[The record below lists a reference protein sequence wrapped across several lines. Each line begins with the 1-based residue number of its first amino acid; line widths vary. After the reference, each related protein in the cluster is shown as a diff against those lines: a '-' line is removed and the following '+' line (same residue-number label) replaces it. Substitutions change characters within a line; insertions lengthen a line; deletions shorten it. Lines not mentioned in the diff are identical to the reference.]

1 LGYFH
6 QADHAAEVEFVVSP
20 QRGQYPTRPVGAVA
34 RRLKPCGMGFDCA
47 CGCGGFAYNQI
58 VTKKSVVGQDAASA
72 DALSKS
78 ARTRSRILNAAAHVL
93 SVKGYAGARLSD
105 VAEYAELQA
114 PAIYYYFPSREDLIE
129 EVMYAGIA
137 DMRRHL
143 QAALDALPPETSPI
157 DKILAAVEAHLRHEL
172 ELSDYASASIR
183 NAGQMPER
191 LRARQLKEEAAY
203 GRIWR
208 RLFDEARADGQLR
221 DDLDARLAQLL
232 VIGALNWC
240 AEWFDPRRSSV
251 DTVVSNAQVL
261 VRNGLSAPRPIR
273 RTRKA
278 PAGR

>member
-1 LGYFH
+1 
-6 QADHAAEVEFVVSP
+6 
-20 QRGQYPTRPVGAVA
+20 
-34 RRLKPCGMGFDCA
+34 
-47 CGCGGFAYNQI
+47 
-58 VTKKSVVGQDAASA
+58 VTKKSPVRAGAAPA

-93 SVKGYAGARLSD
+93 SVKGYAGTRLSD

-143 QAALDALPPETSPI
+143 RVALDALPPETSPI

-183 NAGQMPER
+183 NAGQTPER
-191 LRARQLKEEAAY
+191 LRARQLREEEAY

-221 DDLDARLAQLL
+221 DDLDPRLAQLL

-261 VRNGLSAPRPIR
+261 VRNGLSAAPPAPRPIKR
-273 RTRKA
+273 ARKA
-278 PAGR
+278 AAGR

>member
-1 LGYFH
+1 
-6 QADHAAEVEFVVSP
+6 
-20 QRGQYPTRPVGAVA
+20 
-34 RRLKPCGMGFDCA
+34 MG
-47 CGCGGFAYNQI
+47 GCPGFTYYRI
-58 VTKKSVVGQDAASA
+58 VPKKSAVHPDATSDAAA
-72 DALSKS
+72 SKS
-78 ARTRSRILNAAAHVL
+78 ARTRSRILNAAAHIL
-93 SVKGYAGARLSD
+93 SVKGYAGTRLSD

-114 PAIYYYFPSREDLIE
+114 PAIYYYFASRDDLIE

-143 QAALDALPPETSPI
+143 QGALDALPSDASPM

-183 NAGQMPER
+183 NAGQIPER

-208 RLFDEARADGQLR
+208 RLFDEARADGELR
-221 DDLDARLAQLL
+221 GDLDTRHAQLL
-232 VIGALNWC
+232 VLGALNWA

-251 DTVVSNAQVL
+251 DTIVSNAQVL
-261 VRNGLSAPRPIR
+261 VRNGICPTPASRPAK

-278 PAGR
+278 AAR

>member
-1 LGYFH
+1 L
-6 QADHAAEVEFVVSP
+6 
-20 QRGQYPTRPVGAVA
+20 T
-34 RRLKPCGMGFDCA
+34 
-47 CGCGGFAYNQI
+47 YNQI
-58 VTKKSVVGQDAASA
+58 VTKKAAAKQDARAGDTA
-72 DALSKS
+72 SKS
-78 ARTRSRILNAAAHVL
+78 MRTRSRILNAAAHVL
-93 SVKGYAGARLSD
+93 SVKGYAGTRLSD

-137 DMRRHL
+137 DMRKHL
-143 QAALDALPPETSPI
+143 QDALDALPPETSPM

-183 NAGQMPER
+183 NAGQIPER

-221 DDLDARLAQLL
+221 GDLDARLAQLL
-232 VIGALNWC
+232 VIGALNWS

-251 DTVVSNAQVL
+251 DTIVSNAQVL
-261 VRNGLSAPRPIR
+261 VRNGLSVVQESAFEPGKRV
-273 RTRKA
+273 RKA
-278 PAGR
+278 AAGR

>member
-1 LGYFH
+1 
-6 QADHAAEVEFVVSP
+6 
-20 QRGQYPTRPVGAVA
+20 
-34 RRLKPCGMGFDCA
+34 
-47 CGCGGFAYNQI
+47 
-58 VTKKSVVGQDAASA
+58 VTKKSAVEQEAAS
-72 DALSKS
+72 DDSLRKS

-93 SVKGYAGARLSD
+93 SVKGYAGTRLSD

-137 DMRRHL
+137 DMRT
-143 QAALDALPPETSPI
+143 DTSPI
-157 DKILAAVEAHLRHEL
+157 DKIMTAVEAHLRHEL

-183 NAGQMPER
+183 NAGQLPER

-208 RLFDEARADGQLR
+208 RLFDEALADGQLR

-261 VRNGLSAPRPIR
+261 VRNGLSPV
-273 RTRKA
+273 
-278 PAGR
+278 PAGSRSATRVAKTATGR

>member
-1 LGYFH
+1 
-6 QADHAAEVEFVVSP
+6 VP
-20 QRGQYPTRPVGAVA
+20 
-34 RRLKPCGMGFDCA
+34 
-47 CGCGGFAYNQI
+47 
-58 VTKKSVVGQDAASA
+58 KKSAVHPDATSDAAA
-72 DALSKS
+72 SKS
-78 ARTRSRILNAAAHVL
+78 ARTRSRILNAAAHIL
-93 SVKGYAGARLSD
+93 SVKGYAGTRLSD

-114 PAIYYYFPSREDLIE
+114 PAIYYYFASRDDLIE

-143 QAALDALPPETSPI
+143 QGALDALPSDASPM

-183 NAGQMPER
+183 NAGQIPER

-208 RLFDEARADGQLR
+208 RLFDEARADGELR
-221 DDLDARLAQLL
+221 GDLDARHAQLL
-232 VIGALNWC
+232 VLGALNWA

-251 DTVVSNAQVL
+251 DTIVSNAQVL
-261 VRNGLSAPRPIR
+261 VRNGICPTPASRPAK

-278 PAGR
+278 AAR

>member
-1 LGYFH
+1 
-6 QADHAAEVEFVVSP
+6 VP
-20 QRGQYPTRPVGAVA
+20 
-34 RRLKPCGMGFDCA
+34 
-47 CGCGGFAYNQI
+47 
-58 VTKKSVVGQDAASA
+58 KKSAVHPDATSDAAA
-72 DALSKS
+72 SKS
-78 ARTRSRILNAAAHVL
+78 ARTRSRILNAAAHIL
-93 SVKGYAGARLSD
+93 SVKGYAGTRLSD

-114 PAIYYYFPSREDLIE
+114 PAIYYYFASRDDLIE

-143 QAALDALPPETSPI
+143 QGALDALPSDASPI

-183 NAGQMPER
+183 NAGQIPER

-208 RLFDEARADGQLR
+208 RLFDEARADGELR
-221 DDLDARLAQLL
+221 GDLDTRHAQLL
-232 VIGALNWC
+232 VLGALNWA

-251 DTVVSNAQVL
+251 DTIVSNAQVL
-261 VRNGLSAPRPIR
+261 VRNGICPTPASRPAK

-278 PAGR
+278 AAR